1 MPIKKSN
8 NSKFQSTD
16 KIIIPNKYKKASKKS
31 SQPTE
36 PDLDILSEMEDGLSS
51 IEDEY
56 PALAQ
61 KSSQATTR
69 STDLKAVLEISQ
81 AINSSLVL
89 ENILQ
94 KVMKHAIEL
103 LKAERG
109 FLMLLD
115 ESGELQF
122 KTVHNISGDK
132 LMGEDFKISNSIA
145 NKVAKTG
152 ESIYTSDAQ
161 ADEKY
166 SKQKSIAELN
176 LRSIMCVPLKIKEK
190 IIGVVYLDNSS
201 EAKVFLRSDL
211 YLFELFTEQAAIAIE
226 NAKLYENLLR
236 LKRYNENVVN
246 KTPVGIVVVND
257 KFEVTSLNDAAFDIL
272 TPAERKNS
280 GFRKQSSGRSF
291 FEIPAEDQVE
301 FWKKHLLHVVS
312 TGRAFEESRFYY
324 QVDDEEKVLNLK
336 ISPLEIEPQNS
347 SGLIIVI
354 EDTTEKVVLENYVML
369 SEKLV
374 AKGEMAASIGHE
386 LNNYLAIISN
396 SAELLLRNVKKQAY
410 DKIDRNAEAIV
421 ESISKIKRFTD
432 GLMDFSKLEKD
443 PVSYDLRK
451 LIEDILFSIKTHEN
465 FSRINFEL
473 QISHDIPPIEI
484 DVGQIQQVLING
496 IYNSMEAI
504 NGAGIENGRIKIR
517 AYNRV
522 AGDQAETVVM
532 EIVDNGPGIEVKHKD
547 RIFEQGFTT
556 KESGHGLGLGN
567 CRRIIESHHGQ
578 LSIESMPEETVFK
591 IVLPVKQP
599 ET

>member
-280 GFRKQSSGRSF
+280 GFRMQSSGRSF

>member
-280 GFRKQSSGRSF
+280 GFRMQSSGRSF

-410 DKIDRNAEAIV
+410 DKINRNAEAIV